1 MPETQNVP
9 SPQNLKD
16 YIQQVKYL
24 TLPKLEGLP
33 LNKYLDLWIINFGKS
48 KVSILYL
55 QSLFIYLNPMTKIL
69 LIDDHQVVLESLKL
83 LFRAIENVEVV
94 GTLNDSREV
103 QPFLENNAIDLVIS
117 DFHIPYLSGVDLTY
131 QIRKN
136 HPAIK
141 VLLLTM
147 AEDVPHIREAIR
159 AGVNGYMLKKSNKDE
174 LIKAIGQVMSGK
186 RYFSQEVIEE
196 LSAYTGEDLTNSQVN
211 IQHLTERE
219 TEILRLIAM
228 ELSSNEIAEKL
239 FISVSTVESHRR
251 NLFQKLNVKSA
262 IGLTKYA
269 LKFGLVE

>member
-1 MPETQNVP
+1 
-9 SPQNLKD
+9 
-16 YIQQVKYL
+16 
-24 TLPKLEGLP
+24 
-33 LNKYLDLWIINFGKS
+33 
-48 KVSILYL
+48 
-55 QSLFIYLNPMTKIL
+55 MTKIL

-83 LFRAIENVEVV
+83 LFRSIENVEVV
-94 GTLNDSREV
+94 DTLNDSRLVE
-103 QPFLENNAIDLVIS
+103 PFLEKNAVDLVIS
-117 DFHIPYLSGVDLTY
+117 DFHIPYLSGVDLTIMIKAKY
-131 QIRKN
+131 
-136 HPAIK
+136 PEIK

-174 LIKAIGQVMSGK
+174 LIKAIGQVMDGK

-196 LSAYTGEDLTNSQVN
+196 LSAHTGEDLHNTQTI

-219 TEILRLIAM
+219 TEILKLIAM

-269 LKFGLVE
+269 LKFGLVA

>member
-1 MPETQNVP
+1 M
-9 SPQNLKD
+9 
-16 YIQQVKYL
+16 I
-24 TLPKLEGLP
+24 
-33 LNKYLDLWIINFGKS
+33 
-48 KVSILYL
+48 
-55 QSLFIYLNPMTKIL
+55 KIL
-69 LIDDHQVVLESLKL
+69 LIDDHQVVLESLGL
-83 LFRAIENVEVV
+83 LFRAIENVKVV
-94 GTLNDSREV
+94 GTLNDSRQV
-103 QPFLENNAIDLVIS
+103 QPFLEKNVVDLVVS

-147 AEDVPHIREAIR
+147 AEDVPHIRAAIR
-159 AGVNGYMLKKSNKDE
+159 AGVNGYILKKSNKEE
-174 LIKAIGQVMSGK
+174 LIKAIEQVMDGK

-196 LSAYTGEDLTNSQVN
+196 LSAHTGEDLNNPQTT
-211 IQHLTERE
+211 IQQLTERE

-228 ELSSNEIAEKL
+228 EFSSNEISEKL

>member
-1 MPETQNVP
+1 M
-9 SPQNLKD
+9 
-16 YIQQVKYL
+16 
-24 TLPKLEGLP
+24 
-33 LNKYLDLWIINFGKS
+33 
-48 KVSILYL
+48 SILYL
-55 QSLFIYLNPMTKIL
+55 LSLFIYLNPMTKIL

-94 GTLNDSREV
+94 GTLNDSRDV
-103 QPFLENNAIDLVIS
+103 QPFLEQNTVDLVIS
-117 DFHIPYLSGVDLTY
+117 DFHIPFLSGVDLTY

-174 LIKAIGQVMSGK
+174 LIKAIGQVMNGK

-196 LSAYTGEDLTNSQVN
+196 LSAYTGEDLANSQTI

-228 ELSSNEIAEKL
+228 EFSSNEISEKL

>member
-1 MPETQNVP
+1 
-9 SPQNLKD
+9 
-16 YIQQVKYL
+16 
-24 TLPKLEGLP
+24 
-33 LNKYLDLWIINFGKS
+33 
-48 KVSILYL
+48 
-55 QSLFIYLNPMTKIL
+55 MTKIL
-69 LIDDHQVVLESLKL
+69 LIDDHQVVLESLRL

-94 GTLNDSREV
+94 GTLNDSRQV
-103 QPFLENNAIDLVIS
+103 QPFLEQNAVDLVIS
-117 DFHIPYLSGVDLTY
+117 DFHIPYFSGVDLTL
-131 QIRKN
+131 QIRRN

-147 AEDVPHIREAIR
+147 AEDVPHIRAAIR
-159 AGVNGYMLKKSNKDE
+159 AGVNGYMLKKSNKEE
-174 LIKAIGQVMSGK
+174 LVKAIEQVMSGK

-196 LSAYTGEDLTNSQVN
+196 LSAHTGEDLNNAQTT
-211 IQHLTERE
+211 IQQLTERE

-228 ELSSNEIAEKL
+228 ELSSNEISEKL

>member
-1 MPETQNVP
+1 
-9 SPQNLKD
+9 
-16 YIQQVKYL
+16 
-24 TLPKLEGLP
+24 
-33 LNKYLDLWIINFGKS
+33 
-48 KVSILYL
+48 
-55 QSLFIYLNPMTKIL
+55 MTKIL
-69 LIDDHQVVLESLKL
+69 LIDDHQVVLESLRL

-94 GTLNDSREV
+94 GTLNDSRQV
-103 QPFLENNAIDLVIS
+103 QPFLENNTVDLVIS
-117 DFHIPYLSGVDLTY
+117 DFHIPYLSGVDLTL

-147 AEDVPHIREAIR
+147 AEDVPHIRAAIR
-159 AGVNGYMLKKSNKDE
+159 AGVNGYMLKKSNKEE
-174 LIKAIGQVMSGK
+174 LVKAIGQVMSGK

-196 LSAYTGEDLTNSQVN
+196 LSAHTGEDLTNFQTT
-211 IQHLTERE
+211 IQQLTERE
-219 TEILRLIAM
+219 TEILRLVAT
-228 ELSSNEIAEKL
+228 EFSSNEISEKL